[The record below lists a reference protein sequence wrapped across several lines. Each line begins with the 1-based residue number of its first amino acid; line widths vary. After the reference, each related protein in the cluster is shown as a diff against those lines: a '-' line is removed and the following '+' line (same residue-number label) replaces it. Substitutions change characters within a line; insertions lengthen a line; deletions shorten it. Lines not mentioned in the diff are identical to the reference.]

1 MAMTGMRRMTTGLG
15 LLERSPPERM
25 AKEGVPGL
33 LAVVPQNKRNEA
45 IELAHWAYGAA
56 AGAAFGVMP
65 RSVRRH
71 QWAGPLYGLGIW
83 FVFEFVLRRLF
94 RLSEPRRKPHERLA
108 LAADH
113 VLYGAVVGGR
123 PGADRGRAS
132 VGGRDA
138 GTQSPEEE

>member
-1 MAMTGMRRMTTGLG
+1 MGRRVTRRSRSRRVAIRPTSS
-15 LLERSPPERM
+15 RRSSRRAAAVSPPSHSS
-25 AKEGVPGL
+25 ATT
-33 LAVVPQNKRNEA
+33 
-45 IELAHWAYGAA
+45 

-94 RLSEPRRKPHERLA
+94 RLSEPRRKPHERVA

-113 VLYGAVVGGR
+113 LLYGAIVAGR

-138 GTQSPEEE
+138 GTESPEEE

>member
-15 LLERSPPERM
+15 LLERAPPERM

-33 LAVVPQNKRNEA
+33 LAAVPKDKRNEV

-56 AGAAFGVMP
+56 AGAAFGAMP
-65 RSVRRH
+65 ESVRRH

-83 FVFEFVLRRLF
+83 FTFEFILRRLF

-113 VLYGAVVGGR
+113 ALYGTIVAGR
-123 PGADRGRAS
+123 PGAA
-132 VGGRDA
+132 
-138 GTQSPEEE
+138 